1 MKEVQLHI
9 PAHAD
14 HIELVRICLYG
25 IASKLNFPYEDIE
38 DMKVAVSE
46 ACSNAVMH
54 GGGDTVEGMIEVTFR
69 HDDRALIIQVHNEGP
84 PFVFDGAELASTPL
98 GGAAVPELQAGGLG
112 IYLMEALMDK
122 VEVVPADGG
131 TDVWLTKYR
140 Q

>member
-1 MKEVQLHI
+1 MKEVQLQI

-14 HIELVRICLYG
+14 HIDLVRICLYG
-25 IASKLNFPYEDIE
+25 IASKLGFAYEDIE

-46 ACSNAVMH
+46 ACSNAILH
-54 GGGDTVEGMIEVTFR
+54 GDEIGAGVIEVTFR
-69 HDDRALIIQVHNEGP
+69 HDDHALIIQIHNEGP
-84 PFVFDGAELASTPL
+84 PFVFDGSSLASTPL
-98 GGAAVPELQAGGLG
+98 GGAAVQELQSGGLG

-122 VEVVPADGG
+122 VEVVPTRDG

>member
-1 MKEVQLHI
+1 MKEVQLQI

-14 HIELVRICLYG
+14 HIDLVRICLTG
-25 IASKLNFPYEDIE
+25 IASKLGFLYEDVE

-46 ACSNAVMH
+46 ACSNAVLH
-54 GGGDTVEGMIEVTFR
+54 GGDTEEGIIEVTFH
-69 HDDRALIIQVHNEGP
+69 HDDQALIIQVHNEGP
-84 PFVFDGAELASTPL
+84 PFVFDGSELASTPL

-122 VEVVPADGG
+122 VEVVPANGG

>member
-1 MKEVQLHI
+1 MKEVQLRI

-14 HIELVRICLYG
+14 HIDLVRICLYG
-25 IASKLNFPYEDIE
+25 IANKLGFHYEDIE

-54 GGGDTVEGMIEVTFR
+54 GGDTGEGMIEVTFR
-69 HDDRALIIQVHNEGP
+69 HDEQALTIQVHNQGP
-84 PFVFDGAELASTPL
+84 PFVFDGTALASTPL
-98 GGAAVPELQAGGLG
+98 GGAAVPDLQAGGLG

-122 VEVVPADGG
+122 VEVVPASGG